1 MSFLSFLFV
10 ASERV
15 GQRARQRTLLNL
27 GRRFDLPQIDWSL
40 LCTCLES
47 ILSGQPDFAGSD
59 GLPAQAAV
67 RTHCNVSLV
76 MLRLVI
82 SCALANDCLCC

>member
-59 GLPAQAAV
+59 GLPAQTAV
-67 RTHCNVSLV
+67 RTPIAMSVW
-76 MLRLVI
+76 
-82 SCALANDCLCC
+82 